1 MAKSKFENEIDLT
14 KLPQHI
20 AIIMDGNGRWAQK
33 LGFNR
38 IRGHRAGVETIREIV
53 TFASQIGI
61 RYLTLYAFSVENWG
75 RPKQEVNMLMRL
87 LEEYLEKELQTF
99 KDNNIKF
106 NTIGFIEDLPQN
118 IQRLILRNKEQT
130 DKNTGLLLTLALN
143 YSGRSEITDAVK
155 RIVKDKIN
163 PEDINETTISNYL
176 FTSKIPDPDL
186 LIRTSGEMRISN
198 YLLWQISYTELWV
211 TPVLWPEF
219 RKKDLL
225 EAIKEYQKRERR
237 FGKV

>member
-118 IQRLILRNKEQT
+118 IQRLILINKEQT